1 MYMGEMHFSE
11 EKRGVD
17 EWRKKGGWKGL
28 GGEEGR
34 MEGKPVIG
42 LGKNN

>member
-17 EWRKKGGWKGL
+17 EWRKKGWKGL

-42 LGKNN
+42 LGENN